1 MSTANGGPNVSG
13 TYVRLVLVALVWGGA
28 FIAGR
33 IVSAVMNA
41 PSAALWRYVVAT
53 AALLAAALVVE
64 RGLPRLSAKQWVGVF
79 VLGALGVTVTN
90 LCFMY
95 GLQTVS
101 AARASLIFAL
111 IPAATLLGG
120 RVFLHEPLTGAR
132 ILGIATALLGVAV
145 ELGGGN
151 PLRLFAGRAGV
162 GEVALFG
169 CVLAWSAY
177 TLLSKKIL
185 GEGVSSLA
193 ATTYAALTGTLLL
206 VATGV
211 ATHDLSFPA
220 ASLRVWGAIAF
231 LGLFST
237 ALAYV
242 WFFEGVRILGPART
256 AVFINLVPVV
266 AITLGVLILGER
278 LELSMVAGAV
288 LVVSGVFI
296 INRAPAAV
304 TAAAPAHTG

>member
-1 MSTANGGPNVSG
+1 MSDNSNPTGV
-13 TYVRLVLVALVWGGA
+13 YIKLVLVALLWGGA
-28 FIAGR
+28 FVAGR
-33 IVSAVMNA
+33 IVSAELNA
-41 PSAALWRYVVAT
+41 LTAALWRYVVAT
-53 AALLAAALVVE
+53 AALLALAFAIE
-64 RGLPRLSAKQWVGVF
+64 RGLPRLTMKQWLGVF
-79 VLGALGVTVTN
+79 VLGALSVAVTN

-120 RVFLHEPLTGAR
+120 RWFLHEPLTGAR
-132 ILGIATALLGVAV
+132 ILGIAIALLGVAV

-151 PLRLFAGRAGV
+151 PFALFAGGV
-162 GEVALFG
+162 GSGEVALFG

-177 TLLSKKIL
+177 TLLSKRLL
-185 GEGVSSLA
+185 GEGVSSIA
-193 ATTYAALTGTLLL
+193 ATTFAALAGTILLAAACA
-206 VATGV
+206 ATG
-211 ATHDLSFPA
+211 DLVFPH
-220 ASLRVWGAIAF
+220 ASLRVWLAIAF

-242 WFFEGVRILGPART
+242 WYFDGVSVLGPART

-266 AITLGVLILGER
+266 AIGLGVLILNEK
-278 LELSMVAGAV
+278 LELSMVIGAA

-296 INRAPAAV
+296 INRAPVAV
-304 TAAAPAHTG
+304 AVRHAPAHPV

>member
-1 MSTANGGPNVSG
+1 MNDNPNPTGV
-13 TYVRLVLVALVWGGA
+13 YIKLMLVALLWGGA

-33 IVSAVMNA
+33 IVSAQLNA
-41 PSAALWRYVVAT
+41 PTAALWRYLVAT
-53 AALLAAALVVE
+53 TALLALAFAIE
-64 RGLPRLSAKQWVGVF
+64 RGLPRLTMKQWVGVF
-79 VLGALGVTVTN
+79 VLGTLGVAVTN

-120 RVFLHEPLTGAR
+120 RLFLHDPLTGAR

-151 PLRLFAGRAGV
+151 PLALFAGRAGL
-162 GEVALFG
+162 GEVALLG

-177 TLLSKKIL
+177 TLLSKRLL
-185 GEGVSSLA
+185 GEGVSTLA
-193 ATTYAALTGTLLL
+193 ATTFAALAGTILLAAACA
-206 VATGV
+206 ATGNLV
-211 ATHDLSFPA
+211 IPH
-220 ASLRVWGAIAF
+220 ASLRVWLAIAF
-231 LGLFST
+231 LGIFST

-242 WFFEGVRILGPART
+242 WFFDGVRALGPART

-266 AITLGVLILGER
+266 AIGLGVLILDER
-278 LELSMVAGAV
+278 LELSMVIGAV

-296 INRAPAAV
+296 INRAPAV
-304 TAAAPAHTG
+304 VAARHAPAHPV